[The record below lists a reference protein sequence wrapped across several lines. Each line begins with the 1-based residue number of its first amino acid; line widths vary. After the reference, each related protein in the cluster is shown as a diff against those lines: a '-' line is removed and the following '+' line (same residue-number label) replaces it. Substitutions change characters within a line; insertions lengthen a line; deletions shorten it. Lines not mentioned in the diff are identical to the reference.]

1 MGRIS
6 STFCLPS
13 RKFLYFSM
21 SKTIPSQE
29 LTMPENTGKLSTRT
43 KFFYGIGDLGN
54 ALVNSAIQF
63 FLMKFYTDAA
73 LIVPAMAGS
82 ALLIGKIWD
91 AVNDPLF
98 GWITDRTKSRFGKR
112 RVFMLFGA
120 VPLAISI
127 ALLWYVPESSRVSTF
142 VWIAFTFVLFDTLWT
157 LTNVP
162 YYALTSELTD
172 DYDERSSLTTYRMVM
187 AVPAYLVGA
196 ALTPAIVG
204 LFAIQRTG
212 YAFIGIIYGV
222 FAGAALIISAL
233 GIRERTGLAVAAPEP
248 SPFRSLLVAMKNK
261 PFIWLCIV
269 YFVINISFA
278 FIKTLMAYYVEYQ
291 LLMKE
296 SISLVMG
303 LLLICVTLAL
313 PFWQWLSHRMNKGP
327 AYALGMMV
335 GALAVMITFFLPH
348 NSTPMIYLVSVL
360 AGFGFSAQWIFPWA
374 MVADVADYDRLETG
388 QQRSGM
394 YYGVWGLATKI
405 SEAFALA
412 SVGWIL
418 TGFGYVPNIE
428 QSSQALLGIRL
439 FFGLIPAFIIL
450 FALPFLFLYPITRQS
465 QTVVR
470 RKLEELDHASRIEKK
485 EEAR

>member
-1 MGRIS
+1 MAD
-6 STFCLPS
+6 
-13 RKFLYFSM
+13 
-21 SKTIPSQE
+21 
-29 LTMPENTGKLSTRT
+29 NTGMLPKRT
-43 KFFYGIGDLGN
+43 KIFYGIGDLGN

-73 LIVPAMAGS
+73 LIMPALAGN
-82 ALLIGKIWD
+82 ALLIGKMWD

-98 GWITDRTKSRFGKR
+98 GWLTDRTKSRFGKR

-120 VPLAISI
+120 IPLAISI
-127 ALLWYVPESSRVSTF
+127 GLLWYVPESSRLSTF
-142 VWIAFTFVLFDTLWT
+142 VWIAFTFILFDTLWT

-212 YAFIGIIYGV
+212 YAFIGIAYGI
-222 FAGAALIISAL
+222 FAAAALIISAL
-233 GIRERTGLAVAAPEP
+233 GIRERTGLAVSTPEA
-248 SPFRSLLVAMKNK
+248 SPFKSLLVALKNK
-261 PFIWLCIV
+261 PFIWLCGV

-278 FIKTLMAYYVEYQ
+278 FIKILMVFYVEYQ
-291 LLMKE
+291 LLMKN

-303 LLLICVTLAL
+303 LLLICVTIAL
-313 PFWQWLSHRMNKGP
+313 PFWQWLSRKMDKGP

-335 GALAVMITFFLPH
+335 GALSVMITFFLPH
-348 NSTPMIYLVSVL
+348 NSTPLIYLVSIL

-405 SEAFALA
+405 SEALALA
-412 SVGWIL
+412 SVGWVL
-418 TGFGYVPNIE
+418 TGFGYVPNVE
-428 QSSQALLGIRL
+428 QTPQALLGIRL
-439 FFGLIPAFIIL
+439 FFGLIPAFFIL
-450 FALPFLFLYPITRQS
+450 FG
-465 QTVVR
+465 
-470 RKLEELDHASRIEKK
+470 
-485 EEAR
+485 